1 MPPGGGSAGAG
12 TTPTPT
18 EESTPFPMTPPLE
31 PPQDMPG
38 LRQDVLGWFIQRQGE
53 RWGPQ
58 DEAAFQGWLAADARH
73 QNAFSEWEAHWAT
86 LDTVPAEAVA
96 RLRLQLARDKAR
108 EAAPPPTSVL
118 GGSAAF
124 PRRKFLKPAFAT
136 AAVVAVAGSAALLSW
151 RQWQAQ
157 PLFTQ
162 TFRTERGQQTEV
174 SLPDGSRL
182 RLDTATQLEVAY
194 FRRHREVRLVEGQAV
209 FSVQTD
215 VQRPFHVL
223 AGAVQVSVV
232 GTRFSVRHTPQLPGA
247 DGVRVCVEEGKVHVT
262 RAGMP
267 ADDSQQSPSDAVLL
281 AAGQQVQADT
291 LGKLAPVVALPDE
304 GMAPWRNHRV
314 SFVNT
319 PLAQAIA
326 ELDRYGNTGLLVR
339 HPVVAAMRL
348 SGTFDPRDAQ
358 TLRRILPAALPVRL
372 VDRGTHL
379 EVLPAGAG

>member
-136 AAVVAVAGSAALLSW
+136 AAVVAVAGSAALVAASGSVSAAAAFFRAASSAAAELSTAST
-151 RQWQAQ
+151 RS
-157 PLFTQ
+157 
-162 TFRTERGQQTEV
+162 QTEAKCSAKPPV
-174 SLPDGSRL
+174 EVKQSSARPPPL
-182 RLDTATQLEVAY
+182 RAAQIRAAT
-194 FRRHREVRLVEGQAV
+194 
-209 FSVQTD
+209 
-215 VQRPFHVL
+215 
-223 AGAVQVSVV
+223 
-232 GTRFSVRHTPQLPGA
+232 
-247 DGVRVCVEEGKVHVT
+247 
-262 RAGMP
+262 
-267 ADDSQQSPSDAVLL
+267 
-281 AAGQQVQADT
+281 
-291 LGKLAPVVALPDE
+291 
-304 GMAPWRNHRV
+304 
-314 SFVNT
+314 
-319 PLAQAIA
+319 
-326 ELDRYGNTGLLVR
+326 
-339 HPVVAAMRL
+339 
-348 SGTFDPRDAQ
+348 
-358 TLRRILPAALPVRL
+358 
-372 VDRGTHL
+372 
-379 EVLPAGAG
+379 